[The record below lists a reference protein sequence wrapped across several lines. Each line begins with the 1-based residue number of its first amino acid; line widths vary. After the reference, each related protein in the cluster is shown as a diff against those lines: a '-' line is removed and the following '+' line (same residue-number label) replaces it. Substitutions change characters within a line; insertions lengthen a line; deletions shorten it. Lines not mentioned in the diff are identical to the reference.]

1 MEDDLGDLEQ
11 DFASAA
17 KWLGVAIVLLLALAW
32 GSVAIGAPRAE
43 NERECTVAADMAV
56 VARALA
62 EERLEQPKAEL
73 IMRRIYDVSPSARGQ
88 QMLKTI
94 LSAAYRQ
101 GELPAGKFASKL
113 FLACMSTGGNMDEVL
128 GVTL

>member
-1 MEDDLGDLEQ
+1 MEEDLGDLEQ

-17 KWLGVAIVLLLALAW
+17 KWLGIAILLLLALAW
-32 GSVAIGAPRAE
+32 GSAAFAAPRAE

-62 EERLEQPKAEL
+62 EEKLDRPKAEL

-88 QMLKTI
+88 ELLQTI
-94 LSAAYRQ
+94 LQAAYSFR
-101 GELPAGKFASKL
+101 EPASKFAAKL
-113 FLACMSTGGNMDEVL
+113 FTVCMSTGGNMDEVL
-128 GVTL
+128 GVSL

>member
-1 MEDDLGDLEQ
+1 MDDDLGDLGQ

-17 KWLGVAIVLLLALAW
+17 KWLGVAIVLLLAIAW
-32 GSVAIGAPRAE
+32 GSAAIGAPRAE

-62 EERLEQPKAEL
+62 EERLDQPKAGL

-88 QMLKTI
+88 QLLQTI
-94 LSAAYRQ
+94 LQAAYRQ
-101 GELPAGKFASKL
+101 REPAGKFASKL
-113 FLACMSTGGNMDEVL
+113 FAVCMSTGGNMDEVL
-128 GVTL
+128 GVSL

>member
-1 MEDDLGDLEQ
+1 MDHDLGDLEQ
-11 DFASAA
+11 DFVIAA
-17 KWLGVAIVLLLALAW
+17 KWLGVAILLLLALAW
-32 GSVAIGAPRAE
+32 GAAAIGAPRAE

-62 EERLEQPKAEL
+62 EERLDKPKAEL

-88 QMLKTI
+88 AMLQTI
-94 LSAAYRQ
+94 LQAAYRQ
-101 GELPAGKFASKL
+101 REPAGKFASKL
-113 FLACMSTGGNMDEVL
+113 FTVCMSTGGNMDEVL

>member
-1 MEDDLGDLEQ
+1 MDDDLGDLEQ

-17 KWLGVAIVLLLALAW
+17 KWLGIAIVLLFALAW
-32 GSVAIGAPRAE
+32 GSAAISAPRAE

-62 EERLEQPKAEL
+62 EERLEPPKAEL

-88 QMLKTI
+88 QLLQTI
-94 LSAAYRQ
+94 LQAAYRQ
-101 GELPAGKFASKL
+101 REPAGKFASKL
-113 FLACMSTGGNMDEVL
+113 FTVCMATGGNMDEVL
-128 GVTL
+128 GVRL

>member
-1 MEDDLGDLEQ
+1 MDDDLVDLEQ

-17 KWLGVAIVLLLALAW
+17 KWLGVAIVLLLTLAW

-101 GELPAGKFASKL
+101 GELPAGKFAS
-113 FLACMSTGGNMDEVL
+113 
-128 GVTL
+128 